1 MGTMNNF
8 DHASFS
14 DLWSPGVFVIAILIA
29 VLYFY
34 KLRKYESQVNN
45 TGSIPMRQKTCFIA
59 GLGVFYLAQGS
70 PLNFLSHHY
79 LFSAHMM
86 QQSLIL
92 FVMPP
97 LILFGL
103 PAGLI
108 KGMLDVPWMK
118 KILPIALHPILAV
131 VVFNSLLSFYHFPF
145 IYDWL
150 MSDRAMVFGTLYH
163 FILILSAFQMWWV
176 IICPLP
182 ELDRLSELLKSTYIV
197 INGLLLYP
205 ACALIIFANDLI
217 YKTYAHAPQITELL
231 NSMEDQQLGGVIMKI
246 MQEGVFAVLLAILF
260 KRWYRRE
267 NVEEAI

>member
-1 MGTMNNF
+1 MGTMNTIE
-8 DHASFS
+8 HASFS
-14 DLWSPGVFVIAILIA
+14 DLWSPGVFVVALLIAIF
-29 VLYFY
+29 YFY
-34 KLRKYESQVNN
+34 MIREHRRQLRNNEVVNL
-45 TGSIPMRQKTCFIA
+45 RQKICFIS

-70 PLNFLSHHY
+70 PLNYLSHHY

-97 LILFGL
+97 LILYGM
-103 PAGLI
+103 PAWFIRKIFRRTL
-108 KGMLDVPWMK
+108 LE
-118 KILPIALHPILAV
+118 KILPVIIQPILAV

-150 MSDRAMVFGTLYH
+150 MSDRAMYFGTFYH
-163 FILILSAFQMWWV
+163 FILLLSAFQMWW
-176 IICPLP
+176 IIVGPLP
-182 ELDRLSELLKSTYIV
+182 ELDRLTELLKVTYIV

-217 YKTYAHAPQITELL
+217 YKTYANAPQITELL
-231 NSMEDQQLGGVIMKI
+231 SAMDDQQLGGVIMKI
-246 MQEGVFAVLLAILF
+246 MQEGVFVVLLAILF

-267 NVEEAI
+267 NVEEAV

>member
-8 DHASFS
+8 DLASFS
-14 DLWSPGVFVIAILIA
+14 DLWSPWVFVIAIGIA

-34 KLRKYESQVNN
+34 KLGKYESQVNN
-45 TGSIPMRQKTCFIA
+45 GGRVPMRQKACFIA

-108 KGMLDVPWMK
+108 KGILDVPWIK
-118 KILPIALHPILAV
+118 KMLPIAVHPILAV

-163 FILILSAFQMWWV
+163 AILMLSAFQMWWV
-176 IICPLP
+176 IVGPLP
-182 ELDRLSELLKSTYIV
+182 ELDRLSELLKVTYIV

-217 YKTYAHAPQITELL
+217 YTTYAHAPQLTEWL
-231 NSMEDQQLGGVIMKI
+231 SPMDDQQLGGVIMKI
-246 MQEGVFAVLLAILF
+246 MQEGVFVIALALLF
-260 KRWYRRE
+260 KKWYRRE
-267 NVEEAI
+267 NVKEAI